1 MSKISNDGL
10 QQIQVIKNAL
20 DSMYDKLNQTVYIPR
35 KKASKNIDGDYDKV
49 KLFNN
54 STKYSEIIYLNY
66 LIFVLSILNLILNS
80 ENNYSST
87 DGQRR

>member
-49 KLFNN
+49 NLFNN
-54 STKYSEIIYLNY
+54 VNEEFEAISEI
-66 LIFVLSILNLILNS
+66 V
-80 ENNYSST
+80 SSV
-87 DGQRR
+87 DEWKKVK

>member
-49 KLFNN
+49 NLFNN
-54 STKYSEIIYLNY
+54 VNEEFESISEI
-66 LIFVLSILNLILNS
+66 V
-80 ENNYSST
+80 SST
-87 DGQRR
+87 NDWKKVK

>member
-49 KLFNN
+49 NLFNN
-54 STKYSEIIYLNY
+54 VNDEFQTISEI
-66 LIFVLSILNLILNS
+66 V
-80 ENNYSST
+80 SST
-87 DGQRR
+87 NDWKEVK

>member
-20 DSMYDKLNQTVYIPR
+20 DSMYDKLNQTVYVPR

-49 KLFNN
+49 NLFQNVN
-54 STKYSEIIYLNY
+54 DEFSAISEIVS
-66 LIFVLSILNLILNS
+66 LISDWKEVK
-80 ENNYSST
+80 
-87 DGQRR
+87 